1 VTDAPPRFS
10 GLEKA
15 LATPGVEVRLFG
27 KPSTRKHRRMGMV
40 LAHGKTAGEAR
51 KIATRAAAAVK
62 VVRG

>member
-1 VTDAPPRFS
+1 
-10 GLEKA
+10 
-15 LATPGVEVRLFG
+15 
-27 KPSTRKHRRMGMV
+27 MGMV